1 MLTLVE
7 IISTML
13 MIVMTLMIIVMAL
26 VTTMCD
32 AISDDRAEIGK
43 LACKMY
49 IGEDYDDFND
59 NYYDIGN
66 DCTIWK
72 QLRLLKLR

>member
-32 AISDDRAEIGK
+32 AISDD
-43 LACKMY
+43 Y
-49 IGEDYDDFND
+49 V
-59 NYYDIGN
+59 
-66 DCTIWK
+66 
-72 QLRLLKLR
+72 